1 MSTYSIKKGA
11 RNPGSLGGGWWVMRG
26 DSFFERYPTK
36 KQAQKALDTMQPV
49 VIGHCPNCG
58 HALYKGHI

>member
-1 MSTYSIKKGA
+1 MSTKPK
-11 RNPGSLGGGWWVMRG
+11 WWIQKSQVNRSWWLMHYAE
-26 DSFFERYPTK
+26 FFENFDTK